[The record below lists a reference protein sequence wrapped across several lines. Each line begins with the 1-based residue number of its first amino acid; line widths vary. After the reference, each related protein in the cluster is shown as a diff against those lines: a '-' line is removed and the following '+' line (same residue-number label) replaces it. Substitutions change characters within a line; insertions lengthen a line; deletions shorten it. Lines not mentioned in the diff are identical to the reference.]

1 MKILIYSHEFSLL
14 KYNMSQKTFESEND
28 HINVQYQADFL
39 DQYTADKYYTIFES
53 KLEYNKKD
61 DSKVKVFGKEY
72 FIKRKQVAYGEDG
85 TYYTFAGNT
94 VYAKSWNNSD
104 DILCRVI
111 KNIKIR
117 VEKKTGKKFNFVLI
131 NRYADGDDYIGAHR
145 DDEKELGNEPTII
158 GVSLGSVRDI
168 AFTPVGF
175 IPEETP
181 KRLTLELDHGSIFVM
196 NHPTNTYWKHE
207 IPKRANINKPRIS
220 LTFRYLHL

>member
-1 MKILIYSHEFSLL
+1 MLQKKYYSD
-14 KYNMSQKTFESEND
+14 KNN
-28 HINVQYQADFL
+28 INVQYQGDFL
-39 DQYTADKYYTIFES
+39 DQHKADKYYTIFES
-53 KLEYNKKD
+53 KLEYNTKE
-61 DSKVKVFGKEY
+61 DSKVKVFGKDY

-111 KNIKIR
+111 KNIKFK
-117 VEKKTGKKFNFVLI
+117 VEKTTGKKFNFVLI

-145 DDEKELGNEPTII
+145 DDEKELENEPTIA

-175 IPEETP
+175 IPEKMP
-181 KRLTLELDHGSIFVM
+181 KRLTLELEHGSIFVM
-196 NHPTNTYWKHE
+196 YYPTNTYWKHE
-207 IPKRANINKPRIS
+207 IPKRSNVNKPRIS
-220 LTFRYLHL
+220 LTFRYMHL